1 MIVKDYRE
9 VEPKTS
15 ADAGGVA
22 LRWVVAKEDGAP
34 RFAMRVIEVQ
44 PGCATPHH
52 QHWWEHEVFVL
63 EGKGVVKGGGQER
76 PIQPGSVVFV
86 PGDEPHQFINTGE
99 DVLRFLCMV
108 PHTDAGAPSCIDR

>member
-9 VEPKTS
+9 VEAQS
-15 ADAGGVA
+15 SSDAAGVA
-22 LRWVVAKEDGAP
+22 LRWVVARNDGAP

-63 EGKGVVKGGGQER
+63 GGKGVVKGGSQER
-76 PIQPGSVVFV
+76 PIQEGSVVFM
-86 PGDEPHQFINTGE
+86 PGDEMHQFVNTGDE
-99 DVLRFLCMV
+99 VLRFICMV
-108 PHTDAGAPSCIDR
+108 PHTDPDTPSCIGQ

>member
-1 MIVKDYRE
+1 MIVRDYRN
-9 VEPKTS
+9 VEAKAS
-15 ADAGGVA
+15 YDAGGVA

-63 EGKGVVKGGGQER
+63 AGTGVVKGDNQER
-76 PIQPGSVVFV
+76 PIEEGSVVFV
-86 PGDEPHQFINTGE
+86 PGEERHQFVNTGE
-99 DVLRFLCMV
+99 GVLRFICMV
-108 PHTDAGAPSCIDR
+108 PHTEP